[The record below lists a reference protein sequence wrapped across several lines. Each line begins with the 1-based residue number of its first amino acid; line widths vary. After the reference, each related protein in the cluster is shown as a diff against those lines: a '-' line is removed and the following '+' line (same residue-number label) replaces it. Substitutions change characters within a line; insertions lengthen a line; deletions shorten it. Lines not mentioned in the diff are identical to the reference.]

1 MWKPIMKPM
10 DCLSSAAPILAHHFN
25 CQDYDNILERLQERI
40 QEEKQITFEE
50 FKDLFTTNKL
60 SDNKWLK

>member
-1 MWKPIMKPM
+1 MCKPIMKPM
-10 DCLSSAAPILAHHFN
+10 DRLSSAAPILAHHFN

-50 FKDLFTTNKL
+50 FKDLFTTKKL

>member
-10 DCLSSAAPILAHHFN
+10 DRLSSAAPILAHHFN

-50 FKDLFTTNKL
+50 FKDLFTTKKL

>member
-1 MWKPIMKPM
+1 MCKPIMKPM
-10 DCLSSAAPILAHHFN
+10 DRLSSAAPILAHHFN

-60 SDNKWLK
+60 SNNK

>member
-1 MWKPIMKPM
+1 M

-60 SDNKWLK
+60 SNNK